1 MFLPKNPIS
10 FVLHSLQGH
19 ERRAH
24 CQNKYAHLQK
34 TSLNIID
41 VLVSLDYFAICG
53 PFAVRAIIPCLQ
65 PSNLLRGHYLAVTG
79 YTAT

>member
-1 MFLPKNPIS
+1 MRGVPIVKINMHI
-10 FVLHSLQGH
+10 F
-19 ERRAH
+19 
-24 CQNKYAHLQK
+24 KK

-65 PSNLLRGHYLAVTG
+65 PSNLLLGHYLAVTG
-79 YTAT
+79 YTAS